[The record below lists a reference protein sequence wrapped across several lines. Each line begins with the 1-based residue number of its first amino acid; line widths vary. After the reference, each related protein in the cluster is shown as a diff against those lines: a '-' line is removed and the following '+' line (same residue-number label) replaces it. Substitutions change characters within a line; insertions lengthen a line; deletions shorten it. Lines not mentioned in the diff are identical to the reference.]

1 MLINLEINNEHVNE
15 SSEISTLN
23 IFDHYKSEPT
33 TNIPLR
39 PNDDKEGPPGRDGR
53 VHQPDDGAITDHPGH
68 DGEHS
73 VTLVGD
79 QNQSEG
85 NVGSP
90 IEVPVIQNELPSVTG
105 ELGPRRS
112 QRFSKLPTKLNE
124 FVLDT
129 KVKYGLNRYA
139 NHYVL
144 ILENYSFVSNFN
156 KCSEP
161 SSYEEALKEVN
172 CVNAKNDEMHA

>member
-1 MLINLEINNEHVNE
+1 MPRIL
-15 SSEISTLN
+15 
-23 IFDHYKSEPT
+23 
-33 TNIPLR
+33 IPLR
-39 PNDDKEGPPGRDGR
+39 PILG
-53 VHQPDDGAITDHPGH
+53 VLQHQPDDGAIIEHVGH

-73 VTLVGD
+73 TTLIGD

-90 IEVPVIQNELPSVTG
+90 IEVHVFQNKLPNITKEV
-105 ELGPRRS
+105 GPRRS
-112 QRFSKLPTKLNE
+112 QRSSKLPANLNE
-124 FVLDT
+124 FVLDN

-144 ILENYSFVSNFN
+144 SHENYSFVSNLN

-161 SSYEEALKEVN
+161 PSYKGSLKDVN
-172 CVNAKNDEMHA
+172 WVNALNDEMHALYENKTRFMIDLPIGRKPIGCK